1 MIKMFLVCNSVLK
14 RAMLPLNPK
23 GCDVGGCTGLEQNN
37 LHFRM
42 ICIIPGNGMRRPTS
56 MMNGVSKRS
65 VLMLTV
71 TAYATFQVTPTTDV
85 VLSPGHLT
93 KPRV

>member
-1 MIKMFLVCNSVLK
+1 
-14 RAMLPLNPK
+14 
-23 GCDVGGCTGLEQNN
+23 
-37 LHFRM
+37 
-42 ICIIPGNGMRRPTS
+42 

>member
-1 MIKMFLVCNSVLK
+1 
-14 RAMLPLNPK
+14 
-23 GCDVGGCTGLEQNN
+23 
-37 LHFRM
+37 
-42 ICIIPGNGMRRPTS
+42 
-56 MMNGVSKRS
+56 MMNCVTKRS

-93 KPRV
+93 KPRVRHSACQVLVTRTPF